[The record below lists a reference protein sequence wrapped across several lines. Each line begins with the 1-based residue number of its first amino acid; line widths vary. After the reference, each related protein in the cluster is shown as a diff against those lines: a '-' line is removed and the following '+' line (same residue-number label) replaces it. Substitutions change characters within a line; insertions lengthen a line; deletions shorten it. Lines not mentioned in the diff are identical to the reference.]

1 MCCQHWIII
10 LILTHGKTGSL
21 LQALPNQRLPR
32 LSQANYIVIVQK
44 SSCPMALS
52 IIISEIIRFRSS
64 ATTVERKTNLMK
76 KKHRVTVASALL
88 QRCFS
93 VASALLQKQRRP
105 VRLKPTLQPPFH
117 TCGEL
122 PRRWSSCQPTSNR
135 CSSPRRPCAR
145 CRKYRCFR
153 VRALPL

>member
-1 MCCQHWIII
+1 MSSLLISSDDILA
-10 LILTHGKTGSL
+10 LILCGNVLSTLNYNSHSETHGKTGSL

-93 VASALLQKQRRP
+93 VASETAK
-105 VRLKPTLQPPFH
+105 T
-117 TCGEL
+117 
-122 PRRWSSCQPTSNR
+122 SSFETNASTTV
-135 CSSPRRPCAR
+135 SH
-145 CRKYRCFR
+145 
-153 VRALPL
+153 VW